1 MRALGIAFV
10 LSFAVAAATAAQAD
24 TKRIDSFYVEGR
36 GGLAIPFE
44 SEVDG
49 GSEVSYDVGYSVGGA
64 LGYQFT
70 NGLRFEAAGNYLRVE
85 EDDSNGVEAEVATL
99 LGNAYYD
106 FDFGTRITPYVGAGL
121 GVSFIDLDNFNDS
134 GGGGFVLDDG
144 TQFAY
149 AFHAGLSFEVTE
161 RLDATLNYTFLGHE
175 VDLLSNNFTA
185 GIRAEF

>member
-1 MRALGIAFV
+1 MRSLGIAIV
-10 LSFAVAAATAAQAD
+10 LTVAVAAATSAQAD
-24 TKRIDSFYVEGR
+24 TKRIDSFYVEAR
-36 GGLAIPFE
+36 GGLAIPFD

-49 GSEVSYDVGYSVGGA
+49 GSDVSYDVGYSVGGA

-70 NGLRFEAAGNYLRVE
+70 NGLRFEAEGSYQRVE
-85 EDDSNGVEAEVATL
+85 EDSSGGLEAEFSTL
-99 LGNAYYD
+99 LGNIYYD
-106 FDFGTRITPYVGAGL
+106 YDLGTRITPYVGIGA

-134 GGGGFVLDDG
+134 SGGGFVLDDG

-149 AFHAGLSFEVTE
+149 AFHAGLAFELTD

-175 VDLLSNNFTA
+175 VDLFSNNITA